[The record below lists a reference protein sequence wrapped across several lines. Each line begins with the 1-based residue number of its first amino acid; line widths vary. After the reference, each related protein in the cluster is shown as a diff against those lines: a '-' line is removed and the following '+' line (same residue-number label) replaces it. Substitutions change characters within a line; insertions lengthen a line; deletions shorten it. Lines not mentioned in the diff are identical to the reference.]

1 MLMDHRT
8 SIICQIL
15 DHLNML
21 YSEDLVKML
30 LLTLSL
36 SSLSTKFIY
45 LLRVKLQMRAKVCY
59 FASPINLLTFCPFWF
74 EPVSLVKE
82 CPPHLPHQR
91 CRLLFMNVTTPPL
104 LQTKQNSSQVI
115 TIVSER
121 RFWAVFPPFWAF
133 FAFLRFPTSFKMQ
146 IMFFFLS
153 LFWKNLILL
162 FESPSCY
169 ELHFMNGLLR
179 LQTRVKWLLGRWVE
193 GTPNCWPHSD
203 G

>member
-45 LLRVKLQMRAKVCY
+45 LLRVKLQMRAKLCY

-82 CPPHLPHQR
+82 CPPHLTSPKVSPSFHECDDAAVASNETKLKSSNYDCLR
-91 CRLLFMNVTTPPL
+91 TSFLGGFSAILGVFCLFT
-104 LQTKQNSSQVI
+104 
-115 TIVSER
+115 
-121 RFWAVFPPFWAF
+121 
-133 FAFLRFPTSFKMQ
+133 FKMQ